1 MKLYTDVSMMGALQ
15 NAYVSACV
23 YGNIIDN
30 DLKAVTGIPGF
41 LLVNMGSVADG
52 YFLSPCG
59 TSISATSPAEMT
71 ELTAPPSGP
80 MLLWSFEKDGLP
92 ELQRL
97 ADALNSKYLRSRFAA
112 DSGDIV
118 QLQAQLMTLLARDA
132 ATYVKRCADLNSA
145 LSQLRQEHDLTRK
158 VLQNMQDILWNIRGN
173 PPRMTSVTKLGLGRI
188 TLDILKKQGANGFVQ
203 KLLVPSKGLAGI
215 DIYVAEG
222 CKSPGYLN
230 AELSVAATGE
240 KIASWRIPYPD
251 ITQGWLHF
259 PLSTILAL
267 SYPSV
272 DLRISFF
279 SPHDDSPRLGLTDDG
294 VLSSAF
300 IQINGQPQTGKM
312 LSMRTWGGFPGI
324 KNELVASHL
333 LEADHSAFFEYKLP
347 PSVLSELKLCA
358 DFEAGFPVLNVDSEG
373 VVLLHP
379 LRDIIVSA
387 YAPSA
392 LPRGVRQIEA
402 EVIVNGNCPST
413 AEFAVAAV
421 PQHLDPASINPDTA
435 ECVGSSGWMPISRN
449 FSRELVGF
457 TLAEPFVAEELD
469 LYLFT
474 RVPGGH
480 SVDYC
485 QAQFVSIKV
494 AMDANK
500 ATTITESSSLLKPS
514 PDHDLKNDSKS
525 TLSLDET
532 VLAKGTPL
540 HSFNFDFDSFRVL
553 PGKGIMLH
561 PVSNH
566 INVAILP
573 GAVPVGTTR
582 IAADIR
588 IGSRCASQVTFGLA
602 LPNGKTDPTQIEVF
616 DPEDIE
622 AFLTASQS
630 LRIGNNSDTI
640 VFNLPGALPSA
651 SDLFLFTLLEE
662 GESMDYTD
670 SYFENIRFM
679 VG

>member
-1 MKLYTDVSMMGALQ
+1 
-15 NAYVSACV
+15 
-23 YGNIIDN
+23 
-30 DLKAVTGIPGF
+30 
-41 LLVNMGSVADG
+41 
-52 YFLSPCG
+52 
-59 TSISATSPAEMT
+59 
-71 ELTAPPSGP
+71 
-80 MLLWSFEKDGLP
+80 
-92 ELQRL
+92 
-97 ADALNSKYLRSRFAA
+97 
-112 DSGDIV
+112 
-118 QLQAQLMTLLARDA
+118 
-132 ATYVKRCADLNSA
+132 
-145 LSQLRQEHDLTRK
+145 
-158 VLQNMQDILWNIRGN
+158 
-173 PPRMTSVTKLGLGRI
+173 MTSVTKLGLGRI

-333 LEADHSAFFEYKLP
+333 LQADNSAFFEYKLP
-347 PSVLSELKLCA
+347 VSVLSTLRLCA
-358 DFEAGFPVLNVDSEG
+358 DFQADFPVLNVDSEG

-379 LRDIIVSA
+379 LRNVAVSA
-387 YAPSA
+387 CAPSA
-392 LPRGVRQIEA
+392 LPRGFRQIEA
-402 EVIVNGNCPST
+402 EVIVNGECLSR

-421 PQHLDPASINPDTA
+421 PHHLDPTSIDPDSE
-435 ECVGSSGWMPISRN
+435 ECVGSSGWMPISKN
-449 FSRELVGF
+449 FSRELIGF
-457 TLAEPFVAEELD
+457 TLAEPFRLEDLD

-474 RVPGGH
+474 RVPGGQ

-485 QAQFVSIKV
+485 QARFLSIKV
-494 AMDANK
+494 AMDVNK
-500 ATTITESSSLLKPS
+500 ATTITESPSLLKPS
-514 PDHDLKNDSKS
+514 LQQDSNGSSKS
-525 TLSLDET
+525 NSPLDED
-532 VLAKGTPL
+532 VLAKCYPL
-540 HSFNFDFDSFRVL
+540 YSFNVDFDPFRIF

-561 PVSNH
+561 PISDH
-566 INVAILP
+566 INVAVLP
-573 GAVPVGTTR
+573 AAVPVGTVR

-588 IGSRCASQVTFGLA
+588 IGNLCTSRVRFGIA
-602 LPNGKTDPTQIEVF
+602 LPKDLNHSRQVKVF
-616 DPEDIE
+616 DPED
-622 AFLTASQS
+622 ADSFVTSYQS
-630 LRIGNNSDTI
+630 LRIQKTSDTL
-640 VFNLPGALPSA
+640 VFNLPDALQSV
-651 SDLFLFTLLEE
+651 SDLYLFILLEE
-662 GESMDYTD
+662 GESMDYAD
-670 SYFENIRFM
+670 SYFESILFTVRYTD
-679 VG
+679 